1 MDRKEIKSLAK
12 EKIKGN
18 KWNIIWPLLVIGV
31 ITSLLQNL
39 VGGGNLVTFNL
50 DNISDF
56 NSIDSATMMSNMTI
70 NYGAQAWNTVINIV
84 MGIVSAAYI
93 KYLLNIVRHGE
104 AEVND
109 IIDTV
114 KSRWLQILLAN
125 ILVAV
130 LVGLASLLFVIPG
143 IILGLAY
150 AMVTYLIVDTDIEA
164 KDALKKSR
172 EMMKGYKWNF
182 FVFQLSFIG
191 WYILVPFTLG
201 LLLIWLVPYVS
212 AAEALYYDKLKEVNG

>member
-18 KWNIIWPLLVIGV
+18 KWNIWWPLLVIGV
-31 ITSLLQNL
+31 ITSVLQSVL
-39 VGGGNLVTFNL
+39 GGGNLVTFDL
-50 DNISDF
+50 SNISDL
-56 NSIDSATMMSNMTI
+56 NTIDSATMMSNMTI

-84 MGIVSAAYI
+84 MGIASTAYL
-93 KYLLNIVRHGE
+93 KYLLNIVRHGN
-104 AEVND
+104 AEFND
-109 IIDTV
+109 IIDTI
-114 KSRWLQILLAN
+114 KARWLQILLAN
-125 ILVAV
+125 ILVSV

-150 AMVTYLIVDTDIEA
+150 AMVTYLVVDTDVEA

-172 EMMKGYKWNF
+172 SMMKGYKWDY
-182 FVFQLSFIG
+182 FVFNLSFIG

-201 LLLIWLVPYVS
+201 LLLIWLVPYHS